1 MPAAA
6 PYRTEERFVELFTD
20 VFGPAAAGLLVEQR
34 DYVDI
39 EGHDRRIDFALE
51 TLLSRY
57 AIEIDGET
65 YHHPGAVSSEDYADQ
80 LVRQNSLTHLGWSV
94 LRWSDWQ
101 LAEEPHRVKEH
112 LSILLDT
119 GVRLTIPADHL
130 PCKRGTRIE
139 LMDHQEEALG
149 ALAALR
155 AEGNQIALLSHAVG
169 SGKTTTAIE
178 DARRLGARTLF
189 LAHTHELVDQ
199 AIARF
204 GDLWPEQR
212 AVRLGDAD
220 TSLAPVVVGT
230 VQSMVNRLADFDPG
244 HFGYIVIDE
253 AHHATAREYQAV
265 LRYFDPDFLL
275 GLTGTEER
283 ADGQSALDVFVQA
296 AHRLALETAVKQGIL
311 CDVRCFRVETNVDLR
326 NLRFGGVNYKQ
337 ADLEKRVTIPSRNDL
352 LVRTYAD
359 NVPSKRAVCFC
370 VTVEHAEAMARLFR
384 AAGFGAQAVSGRLDR
399 GERKRILDAYRSG
412 EVRVL
417 CARDVLNE
425 GWDAPETEVLLMAR
439 PTLSKVVYQQQLGRG
454 MRKYPGKEALILF
467 DFVDVFGR
475 HNQALSVHRL
485 TKKPQY
491 RAGSRVFGDDDGAT
505 PADLPLHLWCRD
517 LVDVA
522 IFDWQERVEGMVTA
536 CGLARLLRVS
546 EGWVIDRVKKGQI
559 PADETVD
566 LGGGAAV
573 AYFSRERV
581 PGLRQQFGLSEVT
594 EDNLYDDLVRFL
606 AEMDMSASYKP
617 VWFDALLRLADEHGR
632 AKIADVAAEFHRF
645 YLARDGA
652 GLLAERGARVLC
664 NPAGLSPARVQTAI
678 NQGPLNRF
686 ERLGFVRYARDRA
699 YYEIPPTVWKRLH
712 EPAAKAEALR
722 LCEEGVR
729 RYFG

>member
-6 PYRTEERFVELFTD
+6 PYRTEERFVDLFAD

-39 EGHDRRIDFALE
+39 EGRDRRIDFALE

-65 YHHPGAVSSEDYADQ
+65 YHHPRSISSDDYADQ

-101 LAEEPHRVKEH
+101 LSTEPDRVKEH

-119 GVRLTIPADHL
+119 GVRLTVPADHL
-130 PCKRGTRIE
+130 PCKRGALIE
-139 LMDHQEEALG
+139 LMEHQQEALE
-149 ALAALR
+149 ALASLR
-155 AEGNQIALLSHAVG
+155 ADGNQIALLAHAVG

-178 DARRLGARTLF
+178 DARRVGGRTLF

-199 AIARF
+199 ALVRF

-212 AVRLGDAD
+212 VARLGDAD
-220 TSLAPVVVGT
+220 ADTTPVVVGT
-230 VQSMVNRLADFDPG
+230 VQSMVNRLSDFG
-244 HFGYIVIDE
+244 ATHFAYIIIDE
-253 AHHATAREYQAV
+253 AHHATAREYQAI
-265 LRYFDPDFLL
+265 LRYFDPEFLL
-275 GLTGTEER
+275 GLTGTDER
-283 ADGQSALDVFVQA
+283 ADGRSALDVFVHA
-296 AHRLALETAVKQGIL
+296 AHRLGLEAAVKQGIL
-311 CDVRCFRVETNVDLR
+311 CDVRCLRVETNVDLR
-326 NLRFGGVNYKQ
+326 NLRFGGMNYRQ
-337 ADLEKRVTIPSRNDL
+337 ADLEKRVTIPSRNEL
-352 LVRTYAD
+352 IVRTYAD
-359 NVPSKRAVCFC
+359 NVPGRRAVCFC
-370 VTVEHAEAMARLFR
+370 VTVEHAECMAKLFQD
-384 AAGFGAQAVSGRLDR
+384 AGFGAQAVSGRLNR
-399 GERKRILDAYRSG
+399 TERQRVLDAYRSG

-454 MRKYPGKEALILF
+454 MRRHPGKEALVVF
-467 DFVDVFGR
+467 DFVDLFGR

-491 RAGSRVFGDDDGAT
+491 RAGSRVFGDDDTAAPT
-505 PADLPLHLWCRD
+505 ELPLHLWCRD

-546 EGWVIDRVKKGQI
+546 EGWVIDRLRKGRI
-559 PADETVD
+559 RADEVID
-566 LGGGAAV
+566 LGGGASV

-581 PGLRQQFGLSEVT
+581 PDLRDQYGPDAFEAGI
-594 EDNLYDDLVRFL
+594 NIL
-606 AEMDMSASYKP
+606 AGQPRVPQKCLEHGDIRRVASAAPNVHPRP
-617 VWFDALLRLADEHGR
+617 VWSGPVEHGFVAEILRTIGPERALLLN
-632 AKIADVAAEFHRF
+632 AE
-645 YLARDGA
+645 
-652 GLLAERGARVLC
+652 VL
-664 NPAGLSPARVQTAI
+664 
-678 NQGPLNRF
+678 
-686 ERLGFVRYARDRA
+686 
-699 YYEIPPTVWKRLH
+699 
-712 EPAAKAEALR
+712 
-722 LCEEGVR
+722 
-729 RYFG
+729 